1 VSECVRECGSE
12 RVRECVS
19 ERVREWVWRKVAV
32 VVALSRGGEQQ
43 TEENLSIAT
52 SVGVS
57 ERVSE

>member
-1 VSECVRECGSE
+1 MRECGSE
-12 RVRECVS
+12 RVSECVS

-32 VVALSRGGEQQ
+32 VVALRRGGEQQ

-57 ERVSE
+57 E